1 MPGTGKSDSPLK
13 GLEALALV
21 GQLGL
26 IMAVAI
32 VGGVVAGSYLDRL
45 MGGTGL
51 FVAGGIFLG
60 IGGGI
65 AGVAAILVKE
75 IPWKR

>member
-1 MPGTGKSDSPLK
+1 MPGSGNRNSPLD
-13 GLEALALV
+13 GLSALALV

-26 IMAVAI
+26 IMAVSI
-32 VGGVVAGSYLDRL
+32 VGGVVVGSYLDRL
-45 MGGTGL
+45 IGGHGL
-51 FVAGGIFLG
+51 LLAGGILLG

-65 AGVAAILVKE
+65 AGVAAVLVKE